1 MLIALLC
8 TREFDILAQALLD
21 APPRGPVRLPYGF
34 ARGSTPTPGCAELEP
49 HARRRAMNHLIASLP
64 EAARSLLEPSL
75 EPVPLRPA
83 DILHQIGGSVD
94 YVYFPSSG
102 MVSLVVT
109 MESGQTADTSIIGRE
124 GMVCSAIVFDVH
136 HAMDQATV
144 AVAGQAMRIRT
155 PDFTTAYKANEPLR
169 SVVNRYHALMLAEAR
184 HSIACTAL
192 HNVEQRLCRWL
203 AEAMDR
209 ACRDELPVTH
219 EFLAR
224 MLGVQR
230 STISAVCPPLM
241 DEGIISYGRGNMK
254 ILDAKRLRARAC
266 ECYRILRQRAEL
278 VFPEWLP
285 TSVSAE

>member
-155 PDFTTAYKANEPLR
+155 PDFTTAYKANEPAGIRTRRHCRTRSRQSCHSSTTSSCSGISPTASATIASAITAAIVPMSASLR
-169 SVVNRYHALMLAEAR
+169 RTYKRSCRRPSCATGTGRCKSFMTGSASGSKPTKNGLRRAPGCRPA
-184 HSIACTAL
+184 S
-192 HNVEQRLCRWL
+192 LCHTDMPAPKHL
-203 AEAMDR
+203 Q
-209 ACRDELPVTH
+209 P
-219 EFLAR
+219 R
-224 MLGVQR
+224 M
-230 STISAVCPPLM
+230 P
-241 DEGIISYGRGNMK
+241 
-254 ILDAKRLRARAC
+254 
-266 ECYRILRQRAEL
+266 
-278 VFPEWLP
+278 
-285 TSVSAE
+285 